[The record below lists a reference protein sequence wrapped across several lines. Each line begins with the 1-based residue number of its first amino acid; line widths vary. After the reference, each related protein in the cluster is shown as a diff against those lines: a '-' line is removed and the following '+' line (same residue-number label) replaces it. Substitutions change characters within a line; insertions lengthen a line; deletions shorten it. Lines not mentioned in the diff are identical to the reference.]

1 MSTLVPY
8 YRQYELPWSPTAEVE
23 QRFRKVMRNC
33 LIAFAIIVL
42 VTALLPIQESKDQV
56 APALPDR
63 VVQLVLEQRKPPPP
77 PKPEPEKKVE
87 EPKPVEKP
95 VIKPEPKPEP
105 DKTEEA
111 RKKAAKAMAQFDELN
126 ALRDSAIIDKAQQT
140 QTLTNAVAATR
151 SERNMITSAAGKN
164 SGGIN
169 NAALSRG
176 YGGSTGELAG
186 HSTTKVTTSIG
197 ANDPRTDVQRNSGSK
212 KGKRDG
218 SDVAQ
223 VLDGN
228 KSAIFALYTRALRDN
243 PDLQGKV
250 VLKLVIAPTGEVVS
264 CDVVSSELNNPE
276 LERKLVARIKL
287 IRFPAQDVETLTV
300 THPIEFFPAG

>member
-1 MSTLVPY
+1 MSTLAPY
-8 YRQYELPWSPTAEVE
+8 YRQFELPWSPTAEVE
-23 QRFRKVMRNC
+23 QRFRKVMRNS
-33 LIAFAIIVL
+33 LVVFVVIVL
-42 VTALLPIQESKDQV
+42 LLSFMPLPEPTKDQ

-63 VVQLVLEQRKPPPP
+63 VVQLILEQRKPPPP
-77 PKPEPEKKVE
+77 PPVVEEKKVE

-95 VIKPEPKPEP
+95 VVKPEPKPEP
-105 DKTEEA
+105 DRTEQA
-111 RKKAAKAMAQFDELN
+111 RKQAAKAMAQFDELN

-151 SERNMITSAAGKN
+151 SERSMITSAAGRS

-186 HSTTKVTTSIG
+186 HNTTKVTTTIG
-197 ANDPRTDVQRNSGSK
+197 SSDPRTDVTRNSGSK
-212 KGKRDG
+212 NGRRDG

-223 VLDGN
+223 VMDSN
-228 KSAIFALYTRALRDN
+228 KGAIFALYTRALRDN

-250 VLKLVIAPTGEVVS
+250 VIKLVIAATGEVLS
-264 CDVVSSELNNPE
+264 CEVVSSELNNPE

-287 IRFPAQDVETLTV
+287 IHFPAQDVETLTV

>member
-8 YRQYELPWSPTAEVE
+8 YRSYELPWSPRAEVE
-23 QRFRKVMRNC
+23 QRFRKVLRIC
-33 LIAFAIIVL
+33 LIAFVVIGGVLAI
-42 VTALLPIQESKDQV
+42 LPPDSKNRP
-56 APALPDR
+56 APALPDH
-63 VVQLVLEQRKPPPP
+63 VVQLVLEQRKLPPPP
-77 PKPEPEKKVE
+77 PPEPDKKVE
-87 EPKPVEKP
+87 EPKPIDKP
-95 VIKPEPKPEP
+95 VIKPEPKPAP
-105 DKTEEA
+105 DPTEQA

-126 ALRDSAIIDKAQQT
+126 ALRDSAIVDKAQQT
-140 QTLTNAVAATR
+140 QTLTNAVAETR
-151 SERNMITSAAGKN
+151 SERSMLTSATGKS

-169 NAALSRG
+169 NATLSRG

-186 HSTTKVTTSIG
+186 HNTTKVTTTIG
-197 ANDPRTDVQRNSGSK
+197 ATDPTKDVQRNSGSK

-223 VLDGN
+223 ILDGN

-250 VLKLVIAPTGEVVS
+250 VLKLVIAPTGEVIS
-264 CDVVSSELNNPE
+264 CEVVSSELDNPE
-276 LERKLVARIKL
+276 LERKLAARIKL
-287 IRFPAQDVETLTV
+287 IRFPTQDVETLTV

>member
-23 QRFRKVMRNC
+23 LRFRKVMRNC
-33 LIAFAIIVL
+33 LIAFVVVVL
-42 VTALLPIQESKDQV
+42 VMAVLPLPEPKDRP

-87 EPKPVEKP
+87 EPKPVEKA
-95 VIKPEPKPEP
+95 VVKPKPEP
-105 DKTEEA
+105 DRTEQA
-111 RKKAAKAMAQFDELN
+111 RKLAAKAMAQFDELN
-126 ALRDSAIIDKAQQT
+126 ALRDSAVIDKAQQT
-140 QTLTNAVAATR
+140 QTLMNAVAATR
-151 SERNMITSAAGKN
+151 SERNMITSTAGKS

-169 NAALSRG
+169 NATLSRG

-186 HSTTKVTTSIG
+186 HNTTKVTTTIG
-197 ANDPRTDVQRNSGSK
+197 ASDPHTDVQRNSGSK

-228 KSAIFALYTRALRDN
+228 KSAIFALYARALRDN

-250 VLKLVIAPTGEVVS
+250 VLKLVIAPSGEVVG
-264 CDVVSSELNNPE
+264 CEVVSSELNNPE
-276 LERKLVARIKL
+276 LERKLVARIKM
-287 IRFPAQDVETLTV
+287 IRFPAQDVDMLTV